1 MQILSAAVAR
11 SGLGRLSVN
20 NARLALGEIGR
31 AVEERRILKEG
42 LEHPPSPGELGV
54 LTHDECLR
62 LLSTKAVGRFVY
74 IARLGVPDV
83 VPVTYVLHGDEVLFC
98 SGTGPKLQ
106 AAQRRDRI
114 AFEVDEFDSTARS
127 GWSVVV
133 HGRAEAVVFGRAVQ
147 GVLPVPWAAGP
158 RGHLVRVVPTRIT
171 GRRLF

>member
-11 SGLGRLSVN
+11 SGLGRLSVA

-31 AVEERRILKEG
+31 AVEERRILKEA
-42 LEHPPSPGELGV
+42 LEHPASPGELGV
-54 LTHDECLR
+54 LSREECVR
-62 LLSTKAVGRFVY
+62 LLSTRTVGRFVY
-74 IARLGVPDV
+74 VARIGVPDV

-114 AFEVDEFDSTARS
+114 AFEVDEFDETQRS

-133 HGRAEAVVFGRAVQ
+133 HGRAEPVAFGRAAQ
-147 GVLPVPWAAGP
+147 GPLPVPWAAGP
-158 RGHLVRVVPTRIT
+158 RGHVVRIVPTRIT
-171 GRRLF
+171 GRRLY